1 MDSPPA
7 PKTSVEEPQVLD
19 TGAIYEA
26 EFAYVFKTLGRLG
39 VRGHEREDLLQEV
52 FMRAFRNLEAYD
64 RSRPLRPWLFGI
76 ALRVASDFRRL
87 RRHDVEVGG
96 DDAFDQAAGEGD
108 PEASLDES
116 RKRRLVWQ
124 ALDQLRLDQRAMIV
138 LHDID
143 GASMPEI
150 VETLEIPL
158 ATGYSRL
165 RLARVAFADA
175 VHGLSGE
182 PGKPGSQEVRS

>member
-1 MDSPPA
+1 MPLDSA
-7 PKTSVEEPQVLD
+7 
-19 TGAIYEA
+19 AIYES

-39 VRGHEREDLLQEV
+39 VRGHEQEDLLQEV
-52 FMRAFRNLEAYD
+52 FLRAFRNLDAYD

-87 RRHDVEVGG
+87 RRHEVEVGG
-96 DDAFDQAAGEGD
+96 DEAVDQAAGGGD
-108 PEASLDES
+108 PESSLDES
-116 RKRRLVWQ
+116 RKRKLVWR
-124 ALDQLRLDQRAMIV
+124 ALGRLRLDQRAMIV

-165 RLARVAFADA
+165 RLARAAFAEA
-175 VHGLSGE
+175 VQGLSGGPFRKE
-182 PGKPGSQEVRS
+182 EVLS